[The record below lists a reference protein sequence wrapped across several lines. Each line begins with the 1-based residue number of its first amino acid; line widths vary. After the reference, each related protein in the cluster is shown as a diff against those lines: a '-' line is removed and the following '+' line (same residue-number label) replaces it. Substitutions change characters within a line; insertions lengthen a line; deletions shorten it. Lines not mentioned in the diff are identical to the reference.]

1 MSEPKSER
9 RIVRAKRVS
18 AGPKPTIWIVVL
30 SHATINITT
39 EHTYKKHVMD
49 GDNRVILERI
59 PPSFDLEYEST
70 CSCPSVVTGDDKQNE
85 TLLSYA
91 KAWKSKNFRQES
103 VLKSRS
109 RAKDITDGFLGDR
122 TLLPESTESIFMEEM
137 GIDVIDSGC
146 KMLPTKYLLDKSFS
160 SEIPLIHGNLFGGS
174 IYMFYDKNGSQE
186 FQKPKWNRPLP
197 HIIPRFNRTRFG
209 LHGKNP
215 RYSRRRRISRK
226 TMKKERIDLLERK
239 LYNLLKAPFIYPLL
253 INSSLFYYDCIDD
266 MGMESLID
274 AVPFVS
280 TCEKKLMDEFP
291 NSRQVIE
298 AFFHENKEKEK
309 YIDSRYLMEENGA
322 EVFDLRQISDLSNT
336 LKQLDKDP
344 RHLETLTDE
353 KIDELNDFS
362 RCRIFRTDVSKIIN
376 LVRSLFPHGAN
387 IKWMDYSCNN
397 FSTDDV
403 GCEAENRML
412 RSLLQYKKTDTT
424 LHFGGLK

>member
-18 AGPKPTIWIVVL
+18 VGPKPTIWIVVL

-39 EHTYKKHVMD
+39 DHTDKKHVMD

-70 CSCPSVVTGDDKQNE
+70 CSCPSVVNCDENQNE

-91 KAWKSKNFRQES
+91 KSWKSKDFRDKR
-103 VLKSRS
+103 VLKSRR
-109 RAKDITDGFLGDR
+109 RAKDITDSYLENT
-122 TLLPESTESIFMEEM
+122 TLLPESTERIFMEEM

-146 KMLPTKYLLDKSFS
+146 IMLPTSYLLDKSFS
-160 SEIPLIHGNLFGGS
+160 SEVPLIHGNLFGGS

-186 FQKPKWNRPLP
+186 FKKPERTRVLP
-197 HIIPRFNRTRFG
+197 HIIPRLNRTRFG

-215 RYSRRRRISRK
+215 RRNRRQ
-226 TMKKERIDLLERK
+226 TKKRMDFVERE

-253 INSSLFYYDCIDD
+253 INSSLYYYDCIDD
-266 MGMESLID
+266 MGMESLND
-274 AVPFVS
+274 AIPFIS
-280 TCEKKLMDEFP
+280 TCEKKLIDEFP
-291 NSRQVIE
+291 NSKRAIE
-298 AFFHENKEKEK
+298 IFFSENKKKEE
-309 YIDSRYLMEENGA
+309 YLESTYLMEENGNKL
-322 EVFDLRQISDLSNT
+322 FDLRQIFDLSNT
-336 LKQLDKDP
+336 LKRLDVDP
-344 RHLETLTDE
+344 GHIETLTEE
-353 KIDELNDFS
+353 KIDELSEFS

-376 LVRSLFPHGAN
+376 LVRALFPRGAN

-412 RSLLQYKKTDTT
+412 RSLLQYKKTDKT
-424 LHFGGLK
+424 LHFGGLKK